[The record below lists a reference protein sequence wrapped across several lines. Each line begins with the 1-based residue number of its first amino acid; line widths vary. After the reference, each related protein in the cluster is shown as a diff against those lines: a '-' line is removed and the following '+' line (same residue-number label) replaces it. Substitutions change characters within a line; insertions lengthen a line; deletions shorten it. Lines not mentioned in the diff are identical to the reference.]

1 MCVNTIYPR
10 KERAANEAEYT
21 QNGEGC
27 YIPGC
32 QTAEG
37 WICLDGTRAFSYVGR
52 FSNHAPRSVATLT
65 PYKPLL
71 ISNRWR
77 AGFLAARN
85 IQKGEEPT
93 WDYGCAPG
101 LDEAM

>member
-52 FSNHAPRSVATLT
+52 FSNHAPRSVDSLQTST
-65 PYKPLL
+65 HQQQVEG
-71 ISNRWR
+71 R
-77 AGFLAARN
+77 FLGRS
-85 IQKGEEPT
+85 QHSEG
-93 WDYGCAPG
+93 
-101 LDEAM
+101 